1 MLDPGLIAGDTL
13 AEAPLL
19 ALEDLDVR
27 LRLAQGLFQP
37 EHIWRGMRGR
47 RSLVLLGPALW
58 LTGLGGGNLAL
69 KRGNLRFH
77 RNNIRVFL
85 VELSA
90 ELCQLLVQAS
100 QADLRSVGYGGR
112 RPWRDRRE
120 GRGGEEGFRF
130 GKLTQERLSPFGGSH
145 LIVSVHMKLCVQ
157 PFEAREI
164 GLHLLG

>member
-1 MLDPGLIAGDTL
+1 MGHVLDPGLIAGDTL

-19 ALEDLDVR
+19 ALEDRDVR
-27 LRLAQGLFQP
+27 LGVAQGLFQP

-100 QADLRSVGYGGR
+100 QADLRSVGYGR
-112 RPWRDRRE
+112 QHPWREQRE
-120 GRGGEEGFRF
+120 GRGGC
-130 GKLTQERLSPFGGSH
+130 ERLLFVE
-145 LIVSVHMKLCVQ
+145 LN
-157 PFEAREI
+157 
-164 GLHLLG
+164 